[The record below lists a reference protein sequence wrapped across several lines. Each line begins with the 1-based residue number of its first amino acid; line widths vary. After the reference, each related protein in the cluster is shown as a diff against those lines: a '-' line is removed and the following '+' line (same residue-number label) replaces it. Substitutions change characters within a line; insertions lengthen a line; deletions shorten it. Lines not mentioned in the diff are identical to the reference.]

1 VTNPCINNTLGLP
14 VLSTPANFP
23 RTSSPIDRGI
33 LEFAPEFARAFA
45 PSKRSPPFAHHD
57 ILRAFCG
64 ICLAEGLAP
73 DLAALFAGAVD
84 QIGRSS
90 DQVA

>member
-1 VTNPCINNTLGLP
+1 LDFQSF
-14 VLSTPANFP
+14 STPANFP

-33 LEFAPEFARAFA
+33 LEFARTFAHPEL
-45 PSKRSPPFAHHD
+45 SPPFAHHD

-73 DLAALFAGAVD
+73 DLAALFAAAVD
-84 QIGRSS
+84 QIG
-90 DQVA
+90 